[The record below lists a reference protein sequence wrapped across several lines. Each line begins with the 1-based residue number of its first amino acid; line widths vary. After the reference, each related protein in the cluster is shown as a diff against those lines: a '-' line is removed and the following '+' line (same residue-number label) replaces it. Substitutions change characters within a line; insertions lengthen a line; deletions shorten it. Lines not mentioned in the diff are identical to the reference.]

1 MSPLLSLQK
10 IYKKT
15 LYCIGLDPAGPLFH
29 GMPRLVRLDSS
40 DAQFVDVIHTNVYG
54 KNELND
60 LKLLV
65 HF

>member
-1 MSPLLSLQK
+1 M
-10 IYKKT
+10 
-15 LYCIGLDPAGPLFH
+15 YCIGLDPAGPLFH

-60 LKLLV
+60 LKLYAFLKV
-65 HF
+65 T